1 MNALF
6 IGGTGI
12 VSSAC
17 TRLALQRG
25 IRLTL
30 LRRGQHRSDWLA
42 GAETVQA
49 DINELAAVAQALRG
63 RQFDVVVNF
72 IAFTPADIE
81 RDLELFRGRT
91 RQYIFISS
99 ASAYQKPGTDYL
111 ITESTPLA
119 NPHWDYSRNKIACE
133 ERLLKAYREEAFPM
147 TIVRPSLTYG
157 ENLVP
162 LVINSWER
170 SYTVVDR
177 MLKGQKIIVPGDGS
191 SLWVITHNTDFA
203 KGFIG
208 LLGHEQAIGHAFH
221 ITTDEVLTWDQL
233 YRTVAAAVGVEA
245 RIVHIP
251 SDFMVA
257 CLPEMEGTLTG
268 DKSVS
273 VVFDNSKIKRFVPD
287 YVATT
292 RFSQGIRQSLAWF
305 DADPARKLIDSEA
318 NATWDK
324 LIDTYEKGLREA
336 VAGFQPAGVGG

>member
-1 MNALF
+1 MDVLF

-17 TRLALQRG
+17 TQLALQRG

-30 LRRGQHRSDWLA
+30 LTRGHHIAECAR
-42 GAETVQA
+42 GAEIVKA
-49 DINELAAVAQALRG
+49 DVNDRTAVAGVLRD
-63 RQFDVVVNF
+63 RWFDVIVNWV
-72 IAFTPADIE
+72 AFTRADIE

-91 RQYIFISS
+91 AQYIFISS
-99 ASAYQKPGTDYL
+99 ASAYQKPSTSYL

-133 ERLLKAYREEAFPM
+133 ERLLHAYREEGFPV

-157 ENLVP
+157 ENLIP

-177 MLKGQKIIVPGDGS
+177 MLRGQKVIVPGDGS

-208 LLGHEQAIGHAFH
+208 LLGQEQAIGHAFH

-233 YRTVAAAVGVEA
+233 YRAVAAAAGTEA

-251 SDFMVA
+251 SDFIVA

-287 YVATT
+287 YIATT
-292 RFSQGIRQSLAWF
+292 RFAQGIRQALAWF
-305 DADPARKLIDSEA
+305 DADPSRKLIDPKE
-318 NATWDK
+318 NATWDR
-324 LIDTYEKGLREA
+324 LIDSYEKGVAQA
-336 VAGFQPAGVGG
+336 VERFQTGRG

>member
-1 MNALF
+1 MKVLF

-12 VSSAC
+12 VSGAC

-25 IRLTL
+25 IELTL
-30 LRRGQHRSDWLA
+30 LRRGKHAAEWAA
-42 GAETVQA
+42 GAETLHA
-49 DINELAAVAQALRG
+49 DINDPPAVAAALRG
-63 RQFDVVVNF
+63 RKFDVVVNW
-72 IAFTPADIE
+72 IAFTASDIE
-81 RDLELFRGRT
+81 RDLESFRGRT
-91 RQYIFISS
+91 AQYIFISS
-99 ASAYQKPGTDYL
+99 ASAYQKPATDYL

-133 ERLLKAYREEAFPM
+133 ERLLKAYREEGFPA

-177 MLKGQKIIVPGDGS
+177 MLRGQKVIVPGDGS
-191 SLWVITHNTDFA
+191 SLWVITHNSDFA

-257 CLPEMEGTLTG
+257 CLPEMEGTLIG

-273 VVFDNSKIKRFVPD
+273 VVFDNTKIKRFVPD

-292 RFSQGIRQSLAWF
+292 SFAQGIRQSLAWF
-305 DADPARKLIDSEA
+305 DADPARKLIDSKENAIWDQLLDSYEA
-318 NATWDK
+318 
-324 LIDTYEKGLREA
+324 GLRQA
-336 VAGFQPAGVGG
+336 VRRFQQTGSVR

>member
-1 MNALF
+1 MKVLF

-12 VSSAC
+12 ISTAC
-17 TRLALQRG
+17 SRLAVQRG
-25 IRLTL
+25 HDLTL
-30 LRRGQHRSDWLA
+30 VTRGQHSAVTID
-42 GAETVQA
+42 GAKTLQA
-49 DINELAAVAQALRG
+49 DIADRAAVEGALQG
-63 RQFDVVVNF
+63 RSFDVVVNW
-72 IAFTPADIE
+72 IAFTAADIE
-81 RDLELFRGRT
+81 RDLALFRGRT
-91 RQYIFISS
+91 SQYIFISS
-99 ASAYQKPGTDYL
+99 ASAYQKPSTSYL

-133 ERLLKAYREEAFPM
+133 ERLLKAYRDEQFPI

-157 ENLVP
+157 ENLIP
-162 LVINSWER
+162 LVINSWQR

-177 MLKGQKIIVPGDGS
+177 MLKRQPVIVPGDGT

-203 KGFIG
+203 KGFTG
-208 LLGHEQAIGHAFH
+208 LLGHRQAVGHAFH

-233 YRTVAAAVGVEA
+233 YWTVAEAVGVEP

-251 SDFMVA
+251 SDFVVA
-257 CLPEMEGTLTG
+257 CLPEMEGTLIG

-305 DADPARKLIDSEA
+305 DAVPGRKLIDAEQ
-318 NATWDK
+318 NVVWNK
-324 LIDTYEKGLREA
+324 LIAGYEKGLQEA
-336 VAGFQPAGVGG
+336 VTHFP